1 MMQTVHLLFNS
12 TMFNKLTTNQ
22 FVSHGYSDCCE
33 YIIANI
39 KNGTAFVRYSDGSG
53 YLYTNV
59 SRRALTHLVFNTQV
73 SLGRWVN
80 HNLLGYDSRTKC
92 ESVYEYT
99 IRWA

>member
-12 TMFNKLTTNQ
+12 TMFNKLTTDQ

-92 ESVYEYT
+92 ECVYDY
-99 IRWA
+99 ALS